1 MKNTAKTAVHFGAGN
16 IGRGFIGASLQ
27 KAGYQVI
34 FADVNQDLLEK
45 MQTQGGYRVIIAGHP
60 DETEFYEN
68 YTTLNS
74 QTQRNEL
81 TKAIAE
87 ADLVTTSVG
96 ASVLPYIA
104 PAIAL
109 GAEARER
116 KEKLVV
122 MACENAVN
130 ATDQL
135 AEEIGKHS
143 SAVSLA
149 FCNTAVDRIVPQQP
163 EGSEPDVTVEQF
175 SEWVIETKNLKN
187 KLDIP
192 SAKFVKNLKPYIER
206 KLFTVN
212 TAHCSVA
219 YLGFRKGFV
228 NTGDALKDPEI
239 KKQLLAVLAETSKA
253 LQIRHK
259 LDPAEQQTYIDTTV
273 ARLENPRLN
282 DSIERVGRDPM
293 RKLSRTERIVSPAA
307 TLAEAGITPT
317 ALLLIYGCAL
327 GFENKEDSSATKMHE
342 LILSRSPG
350 EIVQQVSSI
359 QPEHPLFDYLVGVV
373 DVVQSK
379 TRSANSK

>member
-45 MQTQGGYRVIIAGHP
+45 MQTQGGYRVLIAGHP

-68 YTTLNS
+68 YTVLNS

-130 ATDQL
+130 ATDHL

-273 ARLENPRLN
+273 ARLENPLLN

-327 GFENKEDSSATKMHE
+327 RFENEEDSSATKMHE

-379 TRSANSK
+379 TRSTNSK

>member
-1 MKNTAKTAVHFGAGN
+1 MKNTTKTAVHFGAGN
-16 IGRGFIGASLQ
+16 IGRGFIGATLQ
-27 KAGYQVI
+27 QAGYRVI
-34 FADVNQDLLEK
+34 FADVNNDLLKK
-45 MQTQGGYRVIIAGHP
+45 MHGQGGYRVHIAGHP

-68 YTTLNS
+68 YQVLNS
-74 QTQRNEL
+74 QIDRNQL

-116 KEKLVV
+116 KEKLIV

-135 AEEIGKHS
+135 AEEIAKHS
-143 SAVSLA
+143 SMTEQLS
-149 FCNTAVDRIVPQQP
+149 FCNTAVDRIVPQQQ
-163 EGSEPDVTVEQF
+163 EGSEPDVIVEQF

-187 KLDIP
+187 KLDITG
-192 SAKFVKNLKPYIER
+192 AKFVKNLQPYIER

-253 LQIRHK
+253 LEIRHK
-259 LDPAEQQTYIDTTV
+259 LDPAEQQKYIDTTV
-273 ARLENPRLN
+273 ARLENPLLN

-293 RKLSRTERIVSPAA
+293 RKLSMTERIVSPAS
-307 TLAEAGITPT
+307 TLAENSIAPS

-327 GFENKEDSSATKMHE
+327 RFENEGDASAVKMHE
-342 LILSRSPG
+342 LLLSKSPG
-350 EIVQQVSSI
+350 EVVREISNI
-359 QPEHPLFDYLVGVV
+359 QPDHPLFDYLVGVV

-379 TRSANSK
+379 TRSTQ

>member
-1 MKNTAKTAVHFGAGN
+1 MKNTTKTAVHFGAGN
-16 IGRGFIGASLQ
+16 IGRGFIGATLQ
-27 KAGYQVI
+27 QAGYRVI
-34 FADVNQDLLEK
+34 FADVNNDLLKK
-45 MQTQGGYRVIIAGHP
+45 MHNQGGYRVHIAGHP
-60 DETEFYEN
+60 GETEFYEN
-68 YTTLNS
+68 YQVLNS
-74 QTQRNEL
+74 QIDRNQL

-116 KEKLVV
+116 KEKLIV

-135 AEEIGKHS
+135 AEEIAKHS
-143 SAVSLA
+143 SMTEQLS
-149 FCNTAVDRIVPQQP
+149 FCNTAVDRIVPQQQ
-163 EGSEPDVTVEQF
+163 EGSEPDVIVEQF

-187 KLDIP
+187 KLDITG
-192 SAKFVKNLKPYIER
+192 AKFVKNLQPYIER

-253 LQIRHK
+253 LEIRHK
-259 LDPAEQQTYIDTTV
+259 LDPAEQQKYIDTTV
-273 ARLENPRLN
+273 ARLENPLLN

-293 RKLSRTERIVSPAA
+293 RKLSMTERIVSPAS
-307 TLAEAGITPT
+307 TLAENSIAPT

-327 GFENKEDSSATKMHE
+327 RFENEGDASAVKMHE
-342 LILSRSPG
+342 LLLSKSPG
-350 EIVQQVSSI
+350 EVVREISNI
-359 QPEHPLFDYLVGVV
+359 QPDHPLFDYLVGVV

-379 TRSANSK
+379 TRSTQ

>member
-1 MKNTAKTAVHFGAGN
+1 MKNTTKTAVHFGAGN

-27 KAGYQVI
+27 HAGYRVI

-45 MQTQGGYRVIIAGHP
+45 MHNQGGYKVFIAGHP

-68 YTTLNS
+68 YQVLNS
-74 QTQRNEL
+74 QIDRNQL

-116 KEKLVV
+116 KEKLIV

-135 AEEIGKHS
+135 AEEIAKHS
-143 SAVSLA
+143 SMTDQLS

-163 EGSEPDVTVEQF
+163 EGSEPDVMVEQF
-175 SEWVIETKNLKN
+175 SEWVIETKNLKS
-187 KLDIP
+187 KLDITG
-192 SAKFVKNLKPYIER
+192 AKFVKKLQPYIER

-219 YLGFRKGFV
+219 YLGFRKGFI

-253 LQIRHK
+253 LEIRHK
-259 LDPAEQQTYIDTTV
+259 LDLAEQEKYIETTV
-273 ARLENPRLN
+273 ARLENPLLN

-293 RKLSRTERIVSPAA
+293 RKLSMTERIVSPAA
-307 TLAEAGITPT
+307 TLAENGIAPT

-327 GFENKEDSSATKMHE
+327 RFENENDPSAVKMHE
-342 LILSRSPG
+342 LLLSKSPG
-350 EIVQQVSSI
+350 EVVREISNVQ
-359 QPEHPLFDYLVGVV
+359 PDHPLFDYLVGVV

-379 TRSANSK
+379 TRSAQ